1 MFSAVFS
8 ALLAP
13 AIFRQEIEADV
24 LDAYFSNRKPGYF
37 VEVGAFHP
45 ELLSQS
51 KRLEDLG
58 WSGIMIEACEEHAVR
73 CRNNRTSKVIQ
84 VACGSPS
91 QHGTT
96 MKLAKLGGISTI
108 RADRFENDRR
118 YGEYETVN
126 VVTLNSV
133 LETESLNSIDFISI
147 DVEGAE
153 MDVLAGFDI
162 DRWKPPLVLIEDH
175 IENDDIHNLMKHH
188 GYRRVRRTGDN
199 SWYVHNDESFEVS
212 LFGRWQLLRKYYLGR
227 PLRIIRTRRW
237 RNSLRRPSHSGARTT
252 PGSAPIA

>member
-1 MFSAVFS
+1 MFSAVLT

-13 AIFRQEIEADV
+13 AIFRQEVEEAV
-24 LDAYFSNRKPGYF
+24 LDEYFSNRKPGYF
-37 VEVGAFHP
+37 IEVGAFDP

-51 KRLEDLG
+51 KRLEDKG
-58 WSGIMIEACEEHAVR
+58 WSGLMIEACEEHAIR
-73 CRNNRTSKVIQ
+73 CRKNRTSKVIQ
-84 VACGSPS
+84 VACGSPA

-96 MKLAKLGGISTI
+96 IKLAKLGGLSTI
-108 RADRFENDRR
+108 RPDRFENDRR

-126 VVTLNSV
+126 VVTLDSI
-133 LETESLNSIDFISI
+133 LETERPVAVDFISI

-162 DRWKPPLVLIEDH
+162 DRWKPPIVLIEDH
-175 IENDDIHNLMKHH
+175 IENDDIHRFMKDH

-199 SWYVHNDESFEVS
+199 SWYVHEGEQFEVS

-237 RNSLRRPSHSGARTT
+237 RKSLSR
-252 PGSAPIA
+252 